1 MLIFYTIATWC
12 PFGISNYE
20 YGNYIGCPHCELLGV
35 RVKLRE
41 SHVVFV
47 CPAVARQRISLG
59 LSNFRNASVNK
70 GFRSTQSVMRM
81 FLGGDEATKE
91 VLMERGKS
99 LHVILTAWMQMMHM
113 WAQVTYTVRFIIGD
127 WWVRGW
133 LRAVRPRL
141 VTYLPGALSFMLMT
155 GREWLTP
162 VWVRQETLRWRII
175 GLLLLLLLLLYTS
188 QYFTTWLVYGR
199 HYWTV

>member
-1 MLIFYTIATWC
+1 M
-12 PFGISNYE
+12 
-20 YGNYIGCPHCELLGV
+20 PHCELLGV

-47 CPAVARQRISLG
+47 CPAVARQRITLG

-99 LHVILTAWMQMMHM
+99 LHIILTAWMQMMHM
-113 WAQVTYTVRFIIGD
+113 
-127 WWVRGW
+127 
-133 LRAVRPRL
+133 
-141 VTYLPGALSFMLMT
+141 
-155 GREWLTP
+155 
-162 VWVRQETLRWRII
+162 
-175 GLLLLLLLLLYTS
+175 
-188 QYFTTWLVYGR
+188 
-199 HYWTV
+199 